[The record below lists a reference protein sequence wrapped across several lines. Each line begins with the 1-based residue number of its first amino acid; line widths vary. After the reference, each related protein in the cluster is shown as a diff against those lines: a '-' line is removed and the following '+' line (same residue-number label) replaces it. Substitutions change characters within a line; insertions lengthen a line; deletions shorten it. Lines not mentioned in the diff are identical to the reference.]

1 MTKNMNKKK
10 SKKIEIAKIKIWDQ
24 FVGAV
29 AWDQRGYANFEYDS
43 SFLKK
48 GIQLSPIMMPNREN
62 FIYQF
67 SNLNKETYKGL
78 PGLLADSLPDA
89 YGNKIIDAWLAKT
102 GRSKDDFSPIERLC
116 YMGKRGMGALE
127 FEPILDKNSQSDSHK
142 IEIDKLVDLAN
153 QILNERQTLKVTL
166 SKNEKSNKNAIE
178 EIISVGSSAGGARPK
193 AVIAYN
199 EKTKEIRSG
208 QVDAPKGFD
217 YWLLKFDG
225 VSKKSLGL
233 HDPLG
238 FGKIEYAYYLMAEMA
253 GIKISESKLFTENNR
268 SHFMTKR
275 FDRENGKKIHMQTL
289 CGLAHFD
296 YNQAGAYSY
305 EQAFQVIRKL
315 NLSHEDSIQLFRRM
329 IFNVLSRN
337 QDDHTKNI
345 SFLMTDDGKW
355 SLSPAYDVTYSF
367 DSSNIW
373 LSTHQMSINGKRDN
387 FKISDFEKIAKDE
400 NIKNWKSIF
409 EEVLS
414 GVLLWENFA
423 KDLEIEK
430 DKIFNITKM
439 HRLSLN

>member
-1 MTKNMNKKK
+1 MNKKK

-29 AWDQRGYANFEYDS
+29 AWDSRGYANCEYDS
-43 SFLKK
+43 TFLKK

-89 YGNKIIDAWLAKT
+89 YGNKIIDAWLARM

-208 QVDAPKGFD
+208 QVEAPKGFD

-315 NLSHEDSIQLFRRM
+315 NLSHEDSIQLFKRM

-345 SFLMTDDGKW
+345 SFLMREDGKW
-355 SLSPAYDVTYSF
+355 RLSPAYDVTYSF

-430 DKIFNITKM
+430 DKISNIKKM

>member
-1 MTKNMNKKK
+1 MNKKK

-29 AWDQRGYANFEYDS
+29 AWDSRGYANCEYDS
-43 SFLKK
+43 TFLKK

-89 YGNKIIDAWLAKT
+89 YGNKIIDAWLARM

-208 QVDAPKGFD
+208 QVEAPKGFD

-315 NLSHEDSIQLFRRM
+315 NLSHEDSIQLFKRM

-345 SFLMTDDGKW
+345 SFLMREDGKW
-355 SLSPAYDVTYSF
+355 RLSPAYDVTYSF

>member
-1 MTKNMNKKK
+1 MAKQI

-29 AWDQRGYANFEYDS
+29 AWDSRGFANFEYDS
-43 SFLKK
+43 TFLKK

-67 SNLNKETYKGL
+67 SNLNKETFKGL

-89 YGNKIIDAWLAKT
+89 YGNKIINAWLAQM
-102 GRSKDDFSPIERLC
+102 GRSKEDFSPIERLC

-127 FEPILDKNSQSDSHK
+127 FEPVLAKNSLNNSHR

-153 QILNERQTLKVTL
+153 QILSERKKLNVAF
-166 SKNEKSNKNAIE
+166 SKNDKSNKNAIE
-178 EIISVGSSAGGARPK
+178 EIISVSSSAGGARPK
-193 AVIAYN
+193 AIIAYN
-199 EKTKEIRSG
+199 GKTKEILSG
-208 QVDAPKGFD
+208 QVEAPKGFD

-238 FGKIEYAYYLMAEMA
+238 FGKIEYAYYLMAEMS

-275 FDRENGKKIHMQTL
+275 FDRENGRKIHMQTL

-315 NLSHEDSIQLFRRM
+315 NLSHEDTIQLFKRM

-345 SFLMTDDGKW
+345 SFLMAEDGKW
-355 SLSPAYDVTYSF
+355 NLSPAYDITYSF

-387 FKISDFEKIAKDE
+387 LKISDFEKIAKDE
-400 NIKNWKSIF
+400 NIKSWKSIF

-430 DKIFNITKM
+430 DKITIIKKI
-439 HRLSLN
+439 HRLNLN